1 MIYFN
6 CKFVQAYHRIV
17 IELEDGNSIT
27 RHLTELAYKHNED
40 FEIEYVKDLKNNDLY
55 FPHKDFKT
63 IL

>member
-17 IELEDGNSIT
+17 IQMEDGQVT
-27 RHLTELAYKHNED
+27 RHLTELSYKHNDD

-55 FPHKDFKT
+55 FPSEDSKT
-63 IL
+63 IK

>member
-17 IELEDGNSIT
+17 IQTEDRQIT
-27 RHLTELAYKHNED
+27 RHLTELAYKHNDD

-55 FPHKDFKT
+55 FPSEDSKT
-63 IL
+63 IE